1 MCWLS
6 ALSGH
11 FGYFRRSRPWPH
23 AYCCF
28 ISWWFVRVA
37 YAVVFIGDGLTHF
50 GALVSWFLGFLVSW
64 WVGGLA
70 VWFVVRTDFVG
81 GSRG

>member
-1 MCWLS
+1 
-6 ALSGH
+6 
-11 FGYFRRSRPWPH
+11 
-23 AYCCF
+23 
-28 ISWWFVRVA
+28 VA

-64 WVGGLA
+64 FLGGLA

>member
-1 MCWLS
+1 
-6 ALSGH
+6 
-11 FGYFRRSRPWPH
+11 
-23 AYCCF
+23 
-28 ISWWFVRVA
+28 VA

-50 GALVSWFLGFLVSW
+50 GALVSWFLG
-64 WVGGLA
+64 GLA